1 MNSERTPDLNPTAD
15 KYIDTLIKV
24 TGMQNAMEILHTAQ
38 AAARPLTDAERERVC
53 RSACRLAGILL
64 DAARMARQM
73 DEENAGIRAA
83 EEAADELIHAV
94 NRLNGWEDDGEEE
107 AE

>member
-1 MNSERTPDLNPTAD
+1 MNSERIPDLNPTAD

-24 TGMQNAMEILHTAQ
+24 TGMQNAMEILHTAK
-38 AAARPLTDAERERVC
+38 AADRPLTESERATVS

-83 EEAADELIHAV
+83 EETADELIQAV

-107 AE
+107 SE